1 MAGELKV
8 AGGVAALLLL
18 LLLQRRLS
26 MMRRSPKLWKDSEKL
41 LLICAMEGARKPV
54 AAVPRKA
61 STDFTGV
68 HLKPSLPVVALPKSL
83 YFSARSAACSSRL
96 CSTGRLS
103 SPKAA
108 KVLRLPLAPL
118 ATRPT

>member
-1 MAGELKV
+1 
-8 AGGVAALLLL
+8 
-18 LLLQRRLS
+18 
-26 MMRRSPKLWKDSEKL
+26 MMRRSPKLWNDSAKL
-41 LLICAMEGARKPV
+41 SLICEIDGARKPV

-61 STDFTGV
+61 STEGSGV

-83 YFSARSAACSSRL
+83 YFSARSAACTSS
-96 CSTGRLS
+96 SFSSGRLS

-118 ATRPT
+118 ATRPM